1 MGPWGEALRIRRAA
15 KPPGPVCGVARSAR
29 DDHSPATALHVVGT
43 LQATAVIADGQRLR
57 VDGTAGTVTVIG

>member
-1 MGPWGEALRIRRAA
+1 
-15 KPPGPVCGVARSAR
+15 
-29 DDHSPATALHVVGT
+29 VVGT